1 MLTKD
6 YMKWGFDML
15 QELIE
20 GPLLNPKRM
29 EEAIKVSRFI
39 RRLMSFFHPF
49 SHRFSDMPRIKVHCR
64 LCCQTI
70 LVLIFHKSN
79 IKWVRLGCSL
89 MTTLIASP
97 DGVRYLATED
107 QFLAQIVKSFAQ
119 LDPVRSQ
126 CPRHCTF

>member
-6 YMKWGFDML
+6 YTKWGFDTL

-49 SHRFSDMPRIKVHCR
+49 SHRFSDMSRIKVHCYS
-64 LCCQTI
+64 CCRM
-70 LVLIFHKSN
+70 S
-79 IKWVRLGCSL
+79 R
-89 MTTLIASP
+89 
-97 DGVRYLATED
+97 
-107 QFLAQIVKSFAQ
+107 
-119 LDPVRSQ
+119 
-126 CPRHCTF
+126 